1 MGNLSFIIGRRG
13 VHNLSENIEFL
24 KVLQHD
30 LHKVRIPGALP
41 HQVAMPNERAREADA
56 LAAWMGRNFLRESF
70 EKSFYRKSL
79 IFAVRNLQN
88 PRPLIYQQKAEVI
101 DLFKESNAVTLH
113 AAILKSK
120 LLNFFNEARYYPYS
134 SLKYHIL
141 LTCAL
146 YYNFTKG
153 HELRELYLCENVPED
168 SPLQIIY
175 QDRGRRWSILPKR
188 KKRGL
193 SRIWPKFYHSWDYRK
208 EMSLG
213 GDFRV
218 LAGLFSSIGSWS
230 VALASIED
238 FHEFLVSN

>member
-1 MGNLSFIIGRRG
+1 MGVLRMSANTD
-13 VHNLSENIEFL
+13 FL

-41 HQVAMPNERAREADA
+41 HKVAMPNKLAREADA

-70 EKSFYRKSL
+70 EQSFYRKSL
-79 IFAVRNLQN
+79 IFTVRNFQN
-88 PRPLIYQQKAEVI
+88 PRTLVNQQKAEVS
-101 DLFKESNAVTLH
+101 DLFKESNAVKLH
-113 AAILKSK
+113 TTILKSK
-120 LLNFFNEARYYPYS
+120 LLNYFNEARFYPYS

-153 HELRELYLCENVPED
+153 YRLRELYLCENRSEE
-168 SPLQIIY
+168 SPFQIIY
-175 QDRGRRWSILPKR
+175 QNDRRWWSILPLR
-188 KKRGL
+188 KTKGL
-193 SRIWPKFYHSWDYRK
+193 SRLWPNFYHSWDYRK

-213 GDFRV
+213 GDYRI
-218 LAGLFSSIGSWS
+218 LGGLLSSISSWS

-238 FHEFLVSN
+238 FQEFLVSDECC